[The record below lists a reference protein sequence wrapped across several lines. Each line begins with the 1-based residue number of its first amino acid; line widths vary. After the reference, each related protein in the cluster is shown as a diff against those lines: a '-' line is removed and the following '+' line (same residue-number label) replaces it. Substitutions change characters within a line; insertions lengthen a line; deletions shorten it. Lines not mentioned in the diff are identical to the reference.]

1 MIPKIMD
8 DTKSLKELVND
19 KTCIGR
25 LSECSECYV
34 EEERNGAYT
43 LTLSVPI
50 TAKYYSK
57 LKLGGILKV
66 KSNQEDDEQLFRIE
80 TITEPYGDLVEVLAN
95 HISYDLL
102 KTTVK
107 PCSTTGADNACKLIM
122 QNMTGGSAFTISTD
136 FVGTTGKF
144 NNEIP
149 QPARSLFGGQDGS
162 LIDTYG
168 GEWHFDNL
176 NCELLKARGIDRNV
190 QLRYGKNITSIEQE
204 KNIESLYT
212 HIQPYITVEG
222 SDAIVGTLHELTKVS
237 DDNIKIYNL
246 DLTSKFDTTES
257 TPSVEDINKACDTY
271 IKNNDLTTPKVNIK
285 LEYVNLAEV
294 QEYKELFMSEKVALC
309 DTVHIYF
316 PKLDI
321 NASAKVISYKYN
333 VLKER
338 YEELEIG
345 DTKSSFVGSIVEISE
360 DSKSYADNATKKL
373 FNEVNKELDDVNNAI
388 TDLNKEVN
396 SIVTDGIVTEAE
408 KASVRKMLQIVE
420 KEKGEADTTYNDLIA
435 NTNLKGTAKT
445 NLTNAY
451 NEAFGNNGAYTSLI
465 NAINA
470 ILSASTAEEINKA
483 LETYNTAYENYS
495 SKVETYQLRIAQA
508 QISISSVSI
517 QSSIDT
523 AIDKI
528 KAGSGG
534 NVALHDSKDDTNDIV
549 RNEIYAYDGDT
560 IATSNNVLRINNQ
573 GIAGTDEGVNGNY
586 HIAITVDGHINGEW
600 ISANTIQSSSFADD
614 VRAKIEMAVTYDEA
628 KNDVISWINAS
639 ADNIILNTKKLIFG
653 VYPDGQY
660 IEVSNYYENNVATG
674 VQFEGTGFININA
687 EKTITIS
694 NEIDDFSWNRIY
706 MYANENGY
714 TNNRI
719 HLYNY
724 QSTKQLA
731 NWFRLSSESF
741 YSSNMS
747 NANVTSLCNY
757 HVDGDGKFGNSFT
770 MLSNNSEPNLGQSIY
785 MDNYNNNGT
794 QGNSISMWCGDTRN
808 YIYITNRDQDGKEIA
823 YLNLD
828 QTGASL
834 SFNKQN
840 GNGTISTVMVYLS
853 SDRVTILSAGT
864 IRLYGDGGLYY
875 NNSKIAS

>member
-136 FVGTTGKF
+136 FVGTRGKF

-176 NCELLKARGIDRNV
+176 TCELLKSRGIDRNV

-212 HIQPYITVEG
+212 HIQPYVTVE
-222 SDAIVGTLHELTKVS
+222 SEAIVGTLHELTKVS

-246 DLTSKFDTTES
+246 DLTSKFDTTET
-257 TPSVEDINKACDTY
+257 TPSVEDIDKACDTY

-345 DTKSSFVGSIVEISE
+345 DTKSSFVGTIAGIEE
-360 DSKSYADNATKKL
+360 ESKKYADDKL
-373 FNEVNKELDDVNNAI
+373 NGIE
-388 TDLNKEVN
+388 N
-396 SIVTDGIVTEAE
+396 SINVAV
-408 KASVRKMLQIVE
+408 
-420 KEKGEADTTYNDLIA
+420 
-435 NTNLKGTAKT
+435 
-445 NLTNAY
+445 
-451 NEAFGNNGAYTSLI
+451 
-465 NAINA
+465 
-470 ILSASTAEEINKA
+470 
-483 LETYNTAYENYS
+483 
-495 SKVETYQLRIAQA
+495 
-508 QISISSVSI
+508 
-517 QSSIDT
+517 
-523 AIDKI
+523 DKI

-560 IATSNNVLRINNQ
+560 IATSNNVLRINNA

-586 HIAITVDGHINGEW
+586 HVAITVDGHINGEW

-660 IEVSNYYENNVATG
+660 IEVSNYYSGSTAIG
-674 VQFEGTGFININA
+674 VLFDGNGRIAINS
-687 EKTITIS
+687 KGTITLT
-694 NEIDDFSWNRIY
+694 NKIDSFEWNKLY
-706 MYANENGY
+706 MYAGNSDHTYNQF
-714 TNNRI
+714 R
-719 HLYNY
+719 LYNY
-724 QSTKQLA
+724 QLTKVMANELAFVADGVFNSTYGTSNYTIYRNYKNASSWLTANQFNMVGGVNGNLIALNNYQLNYTNLA
-731 NWFRLSSESF
+731 NEISLICKETESGIKLYNHDYKDHATVNSMSLVNYSEAIYSELSV
-741 YSSNMS
+741 NK
-747 NANVTSLCNY
+747 NN
-757 HVDGDGKFGNSFT
+757 GDGSYTGVGT
-770 MLSNNSEPNLGQSIY
+770 IMIY
-785 MDNYNNNGT
+785 YTKSTDSAVGVFMVKD
-794 QGNSISMWCGDTRN
+794 NSIRIEAD
-808 YIYITNRDQDGKEIA
+808 
-823 YLNLD
+823 
-828 QTGASL
+828 
-834 SFNKQN
+834 
-840 GNGTISTVMVYLS
+840 GTINI
-853 SDRVTILSAGT
+853 RGT
-864 IRLYGDGGLYY
+864 KLCFNG
-875 NNSKIAS
+875 KTIAS